1 MLTPPTPRPTSTDDA
16 ASPLRRE
23 RERLTDGRGALLLI
37 VDDDP
42 DTLVVLALLLA
53 REGYRIA
60 TAATGHAALALA
72 RDAPPALV
80 LLDVR
85 LPDLPGPEVCRRLHA
100 DPATRH
106 VPIVFVTGSPHDVT
120 PAQLDGCDPAA
131 VLVKPVALEDLIDA
145 VRRLIPA

>member
-1 MLTPPTPRPTSTDDA
+1 MLTPPTSRPTSTDDA

-85 LPDLPGPEVCRRLHA
+85 LPDLPGPEVCRRLGA
-100 DPATRH
+100 EPVTRH
-106 VPIVFVTGSPHDVT
+106 VPVVFLSGSPQYLT
-120 PAQLDGCDPAA
+120 PARLDGCTPAA
-131 VLVKPVALEDLIDA
+131 VLVKPGGVEDLVDT
-145 VRRLIPA
+145 VRRLLPA

>member
-1 MLTPPTPRPTSTDDA
+1 MLTPPTARAVSTDDA
-16 ASPLRRE
+16 RE
-23 RERLTDGRGALLLI
+23 QPDARPSALILI

-42 DTLVVLALLLA
+42 DALAALALLLDE
-53 REGYRIA
+53 EGYRTA
-60 TAATGHAALALA
+60 RAATGRAALARA
-72 RDAPPALV
+72 SAAPPALV

-106 VPIVFVTGSPHDVT
+106 IPIVFVTGSPHDLA
-120 PAQLDGCDPAA
+120 PARLDGCAPAT
-131 VLVKPVALEDLIDA
+131 VLVKPVAPEGLVDA

>member
-1 MLTPPTPRPTSTDDA
+1 MLIPPTTHPVSTVTAATVLGRSHEQSDA
-16 ASPLRRE
+16 
-23 RERLTDGRGALLLI
+23 GRDALILL

-53 REGYRIA
+53 REGYRTA

-85 LPDLPGPEVCRRLHA
+85 LPDLSGPEVCRRLGA
-100 DPATRH
+100 EPVTRH
-106 VPIVFVTGSPHDVT
+106 VPVVFLSGSPQDLT
-120 PAQLDGCDPAA
+120 PARLDGCTPAA
-131 VLVKPVALEDLIDA
+131 VLVKPAGVEDLVDT
-145 VRRLIPA
+145 VRRLLPA

>member
-1 MLTPPTPRPTSTDDA
+1 MLIPPTTHPVSTVTAATVLGRSHEQSDA
-16 ASPLRRE
+16 
-23 RERLTDGRGALLLI
+23 GRDALILL

-53 REGYRIA
+53 REGYRTA
-60 TAATGHAALALA
+60 TAATGYAALALTRA
-72 RDAPPALV
+72 APPALV